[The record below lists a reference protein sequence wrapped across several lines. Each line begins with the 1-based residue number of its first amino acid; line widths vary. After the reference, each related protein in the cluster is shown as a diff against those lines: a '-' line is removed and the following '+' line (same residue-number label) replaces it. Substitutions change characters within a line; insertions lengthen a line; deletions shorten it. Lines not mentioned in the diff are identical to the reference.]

1 MQSTLLI
8 TGNCFFFRSFLRKNV
23 KIMPLVLQIWRL
35 VATWFFLPGKL
46 VSLALLLILLFEI
59 QNFHYV
65 RSWLTLNKSEF

>member
-35 VATWFFLPGKL
+35 VAPWFFLPGKL
-46 VSLALLLILLFEI
+46 VNLSLLLILL
-59 QNFHYV
+59 
-65 RSWLTLNKSEF
+65 S